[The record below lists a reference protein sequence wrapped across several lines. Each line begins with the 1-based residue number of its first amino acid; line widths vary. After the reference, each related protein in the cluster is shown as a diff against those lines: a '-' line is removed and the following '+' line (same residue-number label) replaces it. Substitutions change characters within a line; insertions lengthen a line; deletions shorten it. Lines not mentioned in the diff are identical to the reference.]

1 MILEARNLTLAHGRR
16 VVVKNVNLGVHPG
29 EVVALVGPNGSGKTT
44 LLRGMARL
52 HSPRSGSVFLD
63 GTDINSMGSRTVAR
77 SLAMLPQA
85 PEGGLDLTVNE
96 LAWRGRYPHQNLL
109 LRARPEDYD
118 AVKSAL
124 AACDLIDFADRLVG
138 QLSGGERQRAWIAM
152 ALAQRPRV
160 LLLDEPTS
168 FLDFEHQLQVMEI
181 ISTLRSRE
189 IAVLAVLH
197 DLQLA
202 SRYSDR
208 IVALD
213 RGVIAFEGPP
223 TEVLEEEALE
233 RVFNVRMRVVP
244 SPVGNAPLAI
254 PVELV
259 GRRGRS
265 LDAVSNG
272 R

>member
-16 VVVKNVNLGVHPG
+16 VVVRDVSLGVSPG

-52 HSPRSGSVFLD
+52 HSPKEGSVFLD
-63 GTDINSMGSRTVAR
+63 GTNIREMGSRAVAR

-85 PEGGLDLTVNE
+85 PEGGLDLTVTE

-109 LRARPEDYD
+109 LRARPEDYE
-118 AVKSAL
+118 AVKAAL
-124 AACDLIDFADRLVG
+124 AACDLVDFADRLVG
-138 QLSGGERQRAWIAM
+138 QLSGGERQRAWLAM

-181 ISTLRSRE
+181 ISTLRARE
-189 IAVLAVLH
+189 IAVVAVLH

-208 IVALD
+208 IVALHN
-213 RGVIAFEGPP
+213 GTISFEGAPS
-223 TEVLEEEALE
+223 EVLKEEALE
-233 RVFNVRMRVVP
+233 RVFNVRMRVIP
-244 SPVGNAPLAI
+244 SPVGDAPLAI
-254 PVELV
+254 PAELK
-259 GRRGRS
+259 GRS
-265 LDAVSNG
+265 EPGVGQLSP
-272 R
+272 RL